1 MAGTAQRITLGGSSK
16 NGKYPSNLCHSKLQ
30 FLKSTDFPQPSRS
43 GSFSPQTYGDSPKFL
58 QAFWQIL
65 CGLVCRSQAAH
76 SLLGCDSL
84 CPSNL
89 KMCCWGCCWG
99 QQNPS
104 KSHSNSSPIC
114 SHEKPPRLHPLQKK
128 CIAHRVVSSSK
139 VSFATRARVTSSSE
153 WPTATWPKPWFNG
166 LVVEIYRKPWVF
178 GPKIHGDP
186 ADFHTNSGIM
196 VTSPEL
202 RYDQPT
208 SDSGTAPSSG
218 LVNIKVGCCGS
229 FHHRVKVFCFLD
241 HGS

>member
-1 MAGTAQRITLGGSSK
+1 MAGTAQRTTLGGSSK

-76 SLLGCDSL
+76 SLLGRDSL

-114 SHEKPPRLHPLQKK
+114 SHEKTTVTPPSAKKMHRPSRCLVLQGLL
-128 CIAHRVVSSSK
+128 CH
-139 VSFATRARVTSSSE
+139 TRAGDQLFGVAHGHLAQAMVQWIGGGNLQETMGF
-153 WPTATWPKPWFNG
+153 WPQ
-166 LVVEIYRKPWVF
+166 IQ
-178 GPKIHGDP
+178 GDP

>member
-1 MAGTAQRITLGGSSK
+1 MVIPPNFSKPSGKFSADWCADRRQRTVSS
-16 NGKYPSNLCHSKLQ
+16 
-30 FLKSTDFPQPSRS
+30 
-43 GSFSPQTYGDSPKFL
+43 
-58 QAFWQIL
+58 AAIL
-65 CGLVCRSQAAH
+65 CAH
-76 SLLGCDSL
+76 QTSKCVVGGVVGD
-84 CPSNL
+84 N
-89 KMCCWGCCWG
+89 KIH
-99 QQNPS
+99 QNPI
-104 KSHSNSSPIC
+104 PILPP
-114 SHEKPPRLHPLQKK
+114 SVHTKKPPRLHPLQKK